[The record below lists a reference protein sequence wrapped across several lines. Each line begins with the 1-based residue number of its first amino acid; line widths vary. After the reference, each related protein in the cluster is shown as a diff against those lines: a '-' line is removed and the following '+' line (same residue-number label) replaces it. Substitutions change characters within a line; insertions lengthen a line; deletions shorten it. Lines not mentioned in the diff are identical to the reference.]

1 MYYIAILGVLIVL
14 FLPHFQLV
22 KGSSKEPTLKDGQ
35 FILSVIPSRI
45 ERMDIVTIKTNNGIL
60 VKRVVGIPGD
70 TVQIKNGRA
79 CINNNVINDIVTDYA
94 GVTVLPVYL
103 GDGEYF
109 VLGDIRNN
117 SRDSRCH
124 TAGVVNERQI
134 LRKVIIVE

>member
-1 MYYIAILGVLIVL
+1 M
-14 FLPHFQLV
+14 
-22 KGSSKEPTLKDGQ
+22 EPTIKNGQ

-79 CINNNVINDIVTDYA
+79 YINDNVIDDIVTDYA
-94 GVTVLPVYL
+94 GVAVLPVYL
-103 GDGEYF
+103 GEGEYF
-109 VLGDIRNN
+109 VLGDNRNN

-124 TAGVVNERQI
+124 TVGVVKEEQI
-134 LRKVIIVE
+134 LRKVVNAK